1 MSRIGKQPI
10 ELPGGVDVTVTVDNL
25 VTVKGPRG
33 TLTQTMHPNM
43 SIVVEDGFVR
53 VGRPDDQGFNRSL
66 HGLTRTLVAN
76 MVEGVTKGY
85 EKHLQIIGVGYRA
98 AMKGKDLEVQ
108 AGYSHPVLVQ
118 VPEGIEFET
127 PSPTQI
133 VVRGNDKQAVGEI
146 AAKIRK
152 IRKPEPYKG
161 KGIRYEGEYVRKKAG
176 KAAKT
181 GAA

>member
-1 MSRIGKQPI
+1 MSDH
-10 ELPGGVDVTVTVDNL
+10 GVSKWLYAKD
-25 VTVKGPRG
+25 
-33 TLTQTMHPNM
+33 
-43 SIVVEDGFVR
+43 
-53 VGRPDDQGFNRSL
+53 PD
-66 HGLTRTLVAN
+66 
-76 MVEGVTKGY
+76 
-85 EKHLQIIGVGYRA
+85 
-98 AMKGKDLEVQ
+98 
-108 AGYSHPVLVQ
+108 
-118 VPEGIEFET
+118 GIEFEV
-127 PSPTQI
+127 PAPTQI